1 MRVKM
6 LQQMVGPRAVR
17 SPGDVLDLDDA
28 EARRLLAAGYAEL
41 VPPEVETADAG
52 NTRRRAVARG

>member
-6 LQQMVGPRAVR
+6 LQQMVGPRQVR

-28 EARRLLAAGYAEL
+28 EARRLLAAGFAEL
-41 VPPEVETADAG
+41 VPPEVETATAG
-52 NTRRRAVARG
+52 DTRRRAVARG